1 MPRYFLDFTD
11 TGELLRDD
19 EGMELVDLE
28 AARMEAL
35 ASLGEIAKD
44 QLRDGD
50 RRDFIIDIRETINNA
65 ALLQNRRTGARG
77 DGWETEM
84 EDATLRAA
92 LKRHWDASDASDF
105 DAEHEIYREDAVL
118 DYPQSVSGF
127 AADTIFKRAGLF
139 SQIRSV
145 LRSAELLG
153 ATISGSLN
161 SYSPMMAYH
170 RTQ

>member
-50 RRDFIIDIRETINNA
+50 HRDFIIDIRE
-65 ALLQNRRTGARG
+65 GAG
-77 DGWETEM
+77 P
-84 EDATLRAA
+84 
-92 LKRHWDASDASDF
+92 
-105 DAEHEIYREDAVL
+105 V
-118 DYPQSVSGF
+118 
-127 AADTIFKRAGLF
+127 
-139 SQIRSV
+139 V
-145 LRSAELLG
+145 LRV
-153 ATISGSLN
+153 SLSLRVGRN
-161 SYSPMMAYH
+161 G
-170 RTQ
+170 

>member
-50 RRDFIIDIRETINNA
+50 HRDFIIVFAFERLWLQGAHPSPRPPA
-65 ALLQNRRTGARG
+65 ATR
-77 DGWETEM
+77 
-84 EDATLRAA
+84 
-92 LKRHWDASDASDF
+92 
-105 DAEHEIYREDAVL
+105 V
-118 DYPQSVSGF
+118 
-127 AADTIFKRAGLF
+127 
-139 SQIRSV
+139 
-145 LRSAELLG
+145 
-153 ATISGSLN
+153 
-161 SYSPMMAYH
+161 
-170 RTQ
+170 

>member
-65 ALLQNRRTGARG
+65 ALLQNRRTGAPGRWVG
-77 DGWETEM
+77 D
-84 EDATLRAA
+84 
-92 LKRHWDASDASDF
+92 
-105 DAEHEIYREDAVL
+105 
-118 DYPQSVSGF
+118 
-127 AADTIFKRAGLF
+127 
-139 SQIRSV
+139 
-145 LRSAELLG
+145 
-153 ATISGSLN
+153 
-161 SYSPMMAYH
+161 
-170 RTQ
+170 